1 MKEMKKR
8 LVLVP
13 ASFIFCAF
21 LLLPLLFMVL
31 CSLHS
36 DLTNQWTLSNY
47 SDIFSNK
54 YYTQAFVNSVL
65 IAVSSSV
72 IGLIGTFILCLCLM
86 NLSTKLQEKITFV
99 SNLAANFA
107 GIPLAFSFIIL
118 LGNVGVL
125 KMILPFLADFNLYSW
140 WGLTITYTY
149 FQIPLGVLFL
159 YPSMKEVKKEWLE
172 SAQLLGASSAYAWF
186 KVALPFLRPSIAS
199 TFVILFAN
207 GMGTYET
214 AYALTS
220 SNVNLLTIRIAALVS
235 GDVFA
240 KPNLGSAL
248 AVALGVLLVTTM
260 LIIQKKGKVAQT

>member
-1 MKEMKKR
+1 
-8 LVLVP
+8 
-13 ASFIFCAF
+13 
-21 LLLPLLFMVL
+21 MVL

-36 DLTNQWTLSNY
+36 DLTNQWTLANY

-125 KMILPFLADFNLYSW
+125 KMIFAISSGLQFVFLVGIDHHVYLFPNSVR
-140 WGLTITYTY
+140 GSC
-149 FQIPLGVLFL
+149 FCIP
-159 YPSMKEVKKEWLE
+159 
-172 SAQLLGASSAYAWF
+172 A
-186 KVALPFLRPSIAS
+186 
-199 TFVILFAN
+199 
-207 GMGTYET
+207 
-214 AYALTS
+214 
-220 SNVNLLTIRIAALVS
+220 
-235 GDVFA
+235 
-240 KPNLGSAL
+240 
-248 AVALGVLLVTTM
+248 
-260 LIIQKKGKVAQT
+260 

>member
-36 DLTNQWTLSNY
+36 DLTNQWTLANY

-140 WGLTITYTY
+140 WGLTITVYL
-149 FQIPLGVLFL
+149 FPNSVRGLVFVSQHEGSEKGMAGV
-159 YPSMKEVKKEWLE
+159 
-172 SAQLLGASSAYAWF
+172 
-186 KVALPFLRPSIAS
+186 RTIAGRFIS
-199 TFVILFAN
+199 VCLVQGGFAFF
-207 GMGTYET
+207 
-214 AYALTS
+214 A
-220 SNVNLLTIRIAALVS
+220 TIDCQHLCH
-235 GDVFA
+235 
-240 KPNLGSAL
+240 
-248 AVALGVLLVTTM
+248 
-260 LIIQKKGKVAQT
+260 LIC

>member
-1 MKEMKKR
+1 MKKR

-36 DLTNQWTLSNY
+36 DLTNQWTLANY

-54 YYTQAFVNSVL
+54 YYTQAFVNSIL

-140 WGLTITYTY
+140 WGLTIT
-149 FQIPLGVLFL
+149 
-159 YPSMKEVKKEWLE
+159 
-172 SAQLLGASSAYAWF
+172 
-186 KVALPFLRPSIAS
+186 
-199 TFVILFAN
+199 
-207 GMGTYET
+207 
-214 AYALTS
+214 
-220 SNVNLLTIRIAALVS
+220 
-235 GDVFA
+235 
-240 KPNLGSAL
+240 
-248 AVALGVLLVTTM
+248 
-260 LIIQKKGKVAQT
+260 

>member
-1 MKEMKKR
+1 MKKR

-36 DLTNQWTLSNY
+36 DLTNQWTLANY

-159 YPSMKEVKKEWLE
+159 YPSMKEVKRNGW
-172 SAQLLGASSAYAWF
+172 SPHNCW
-186 KVALPFLRPSIAS
+186 ALHQR
-199 TFVILFAN
+199 
-207 GMGTYET
+207 M
-214 AYALTS
+214 
-220 SNVNLLTIRIAALVS
+220 
-235 GDVFA
+235 
-240 KPNLGSAL
+240 LGSRWLCLFCDHRLPAPL
-248 AVALGVLLVTTM
+248 SSYLLM
-260 LIIQKKGKVAQT
+260 AWGPMKQRMP